1 MLCLPVVFLCNALLF
16 LAILNGRFRMVT
28 SLIVSGAAYVLSL
41 LLNLFLSPAFNDAT
55 GQIGNGINVFLLLVA
70 AVFLYTNNIVQKLF
84 VAILLICNYSFLSAF
99 TEYFLGALPFGTGG
113 FLSIVIGILI
123 YLFFSFLS
131 LITFVRPFHYFA
143 DRGFSVL
150 SIGLCCAQL
159 LCLLVA
165 NGSLTG
171 LFGIRTYAPR
181 FFLTVFFYLIIAFTA
196 RAAYN
201 AAKYKE
207 RTCTA
212 AFRDALLQAEANYF
226 NAMVGNVTN
235 AQTAR
240 DHHRFVLGEITEA
253 ARHGDLESI
262 RTTIADEGDLRDP
275 LLDQYSE
282 NPYINAVV
290 AANAAYAKHCGIRL
304 ESNVALGSTRLKTI
318 EFCVILNNTLA
329 YAIDRANCAQTDDK
343 LVRMTVM
350 PAENRITFEAVY
362 SAPAPV
368 RKRKALTAQ
377 SVSTL
382 VASLLEPK
390 TEEDNPQL
398 EAVRGIIERTS
409 GTMNR
414 SAAGGSEILRIVVN
428 N

>member
-1 MLCLPVVFLCNALLF
+1 M
-16 LAILNGRFRMVT
+16 
-28 SLIVSGAAYVLSL
+28 
-41 LLNLFLSPAFNDAT
+41 
-55 GQIGNGINVFLLLVA
+55 
-70 AVFLYTNNIVQKLF
+70 
-84 VAILLICNYSFLSAF
+84 
-99 TEYFLGALPFGTGG
+99 
-113 FLSIVIGILI
+113 
-123 YLFFSFLS
+123 
-131 LITFVRPFHYFA
+131 
-143 DRGFSVL
+143 
-150 SIGLCCAQL
+150 
-159 LCLLVA
+159 
-165 NGSLTG
+165 
-171 LFGIRTYAPR
+171 
-181 FFLTVFFYLIIAFTA
+181 
-196 RAAYN
+196 
-201 AAKYKE
+201 
-207 RTCTA
+207 
-212 AFRDALLQAEANYF
+212 
-226 NAMVGNVTN
+226 
-235 AQTAR
+235 
-240 DHHRFVLGEITEA
+240 LGESTEA

-290 AANAAYAKHCGIRL
+290 AANAAYAKHCGVRL

-318 EFCVILNNTLA
+318 EFCVILNDTLA